1 MLAMS
6 SSAASSQP
14 SVVFFDVDGTLI
26 WHRPGADPK
35 EILYGTAL
43 SDGVVDAFARLHANG
58 HIPVLC
64 TGRPTRIIPQR
75 VMALDPYAIIADA
88 GAHVRVGD
96 EVIYDVHLEPGE
108 AVAIA
113 ERFYG
118 EGISVMFEGNDGQ
131 VTLLANPEEDMD
143 DEAGAVVRTLAEFER
158 EVSRLHV
165 AKFIF
170 YYDRGDTTV
179 LKRVSTFV
187 DERFRVFDV
196 GIGMGEGA
204 LRGVDKGAAIAK
216 LLEYMG
222 RGVEGTFAIGDSE
235 NDLSMLA
242 AVETS
247 VAMGNAL
254 PHVKE
259 QADYVT
265 APVNED
271 GVPRALEHFGL
282 I

>member
-1 MLAMS
+1 MPVNP
-6 SSAASSQP
+6 ASPES

-26 WHRPGADPK
+26 WHRPGATPE
-35 EILYGTAL
+35 EILYGTELSPAL
-43 SDGVVDAFARLHANG
+43 ADAFARLHANG
-58 HIPVLC
+58 HVPVLC
-64 TGRPTRIIPQR
+64 TGRPTRIIPER
-75 VMALDPYAIIADA
+75 VMALGPYAVIADA

-96 EVIYDVHLEPGE
+96 QVIYDVHLEPAE
-108 AVAIA
+108 AVSIA
-113 ERFYG
+113 RRFFEDG
-118 EGISVMFEGNDGQ
+118 LSVMFEGNDGQ
-131 VTLLANPEEDMD
+131 VTLVANPD
-143 DEAGAVVRTLAEFER
+143 DIINDKAGAVVDTLEAFER
-158 EVSRLHV
+158 EVSALHV

-170 YYDRGDTTV
+170 YYDSGDASV
-179 LKRVSTFV
+179 VERVSSFV

-204 LRGVDKGAAIAK
+204 LRGIDKGAAIAR
-216 LLEYMG
+216 LLEHMG
-222 RGVEGTFAIGDSE
+222 RGVEGTYAIGDSE

-259 QADYVT
+259 RADYVT

-271 GVPRALEHFGL
+271 GVVRALEHFGL